1 MAHST
6 PRSFAPRGKN
16 IRLIETPEGVPLS
29 VTLADPGERLGA
41 VLIDLLAIVLLMVA
55 WSAALSLLALHD
67 KQLAEWAVV
76 LLILGIFIIHSFY
89 FIFMELRWQGRTL
102 GKLLLGIRVIDRK
115 GGKLT
120 SQAIFARN
128 LMREIEL
135 FIPISLL
142 ASARL
147 YDTDQWV
154 LVTAGIWIGIFVLL
168 PLFNNDRMRAGDLI
182 GGTLVVE
189 MPKAILLDDIVE
201 ESPTDTEAEF
211 SFGYRFSLEQLSAY
225 GVYELHTLEE
235 LLRRK
240 GKAADSTAM
249 AVAQRIQSKINW
261 SDPWDATNPWGF
273 LEDFYVAQR
282 THLEGRML
290 MGERKEH
297 KDDDRGASP

>member
-1 MAHST
+1 MAHGT
-6 PRSFAPRGKN
+6 PQSFTPRGKN

-29 VTLADPGERLGA
+29 VTLADSGERLGA
-41 VLIDLLAIVLLMVA
+41 VLIDLLAIVILIVV
-55 WSAALSLLALHD
+55 WSALVLSALQD
-67 KQLAEWAVV
+67 RQFAEWAMV
-76 LLILGIFIIHSFY
+76 LLILGIFVIHSFY

-102 GKLLLGIRVIDRK
+102 GKRLLGIRVIDRK

-142 ASARL
+142 ASAQL
-147 YDTDQWV
+147 YDTDQWI

-168 PLFNNDRMRAGDLI
+168 PLFNDDRMRAGDLV

-189 MPKAILLDDIVE
+189 MPKAILLDDILE
-201 ESPTDTEAEF
+201 ESPADTEAAF
-211 SFGYRFSLEQLSAY
+211 SSGYRFSLEQLSAY

-240 GKAADSTAM
+240 GEAADDTAM

-261 SDPWDATNPWGF
+261 SEPWDATNPWGF
-273 LEDFYVAQR
+273 LEDFYAAQR
-282 THLEGRML
+282 AHLEGRML

-297 KDDDRGASP
+297 KDDERGASP